1 MKATDIKIERL
12 KNPVGVD
19 FQRPEISWVC
29 DGGIRQS
36 AYRVVASRE
45 GKIVWDS
52 GRVESSDMRVS
63 YAPHLTSRER
73 IDLALTLWD
82 EDGVAGEVSCA
93 FFEMGLL
100 EKKDFKAQ
108 WITGNYKVDK
118 RKRYP
123 AD

>member
-52 GRVESSDMRVS
+52 GRVESSDTHPTSPLASVSILPSPFGMKTAWRV
-63 YAPHLTSRER
+63 R
-73 IDLALTLWD
+73 
-82 EDGVAGEVSCA
+82 
-93 FFEMGLL
+93 
-100 EKKDFKAQ
+100 
-108 WITGNYKVDK
+108 
-118 RKRYP
+118 
-123 AD
+123 